1 LRRRHWRNIVG
12 LGYSVV
18 KISESQRIL
27 PHGVAQKF
35 EVSSSDALVATTKP
49 VSVIVTGAGLARV
62 EQFEVRVT

>member
-1 LRRRHWRNIVG
+1 
-12 LGYSVV
+12 V